1 MKVDTTLMTHDEF
14 KRRFLPLQSL
24 LFRDAMRILCDR
36 FEAEDAVQNLY
47 MRLWKK
53 RVELQNL
60 ISPDGYCRM
69 ALRNICI
76 DRLRGIVDSAGSV
89 ADDIQVPDETKTPF
103 EIEDEQHCIQIYLS
117 GLPPQ
122 QRKVV
127 QLRMSGHNYEEIEA
141 LTGLSAVNVR
151 VIITRLRKKFRKYY
165 NK

>member
-1 MKVDTTLMTHDEF
+1 MRRDTALMTHDEF
-14 KRRFLPLQSL
+14 KQRFLPLHPL

-47 MRLWKK
+47 MRLWEK
-53 RVELQNL
+53 RLELQNIVSL
-60 ISPDGYCRM
+60 ESYCRT

-76 DRLRGIVDSAGSV
+76 DRLRSIVDSAGSV
-89 ADDIQVPDETKTPF
+89 ADDIQVPDETRTPF
-103 EIEDEQHCIQIYLS
+103 EIEDEQRCIQIYLCS
-117 GLPPQ
+117 LPPQ

-127 QLRMSGHNYEEIEA
+127 QLRMSGHNYEEIEV

-151 VIITRLRKKFRKYY
+151 VIISRLRKKFRKYY

>member
-1 MKVDTTLMTHDEF
+1 MTHDEF
-14 KRRFLPLQSL
+14 KQRFLPLHPL

-47 MRLWKK
+47 MRLWEK
-53 RVELQNL
+53 RLELQNIVSL
-60 ISPDGYCRM
+60 ESYCRTV
-69 ALRNICI
+69 LRNICI

-89 ADDIQVPDETKTPF
+89 ADDIQVPDETRTPF
-103 EIEDEQHCIQIYLS
+103 EIEDEQRCIQIYLCS
-117 GLPPQ
+117 LPPQ

-127 QLRMSGHNYEEIEA
+127 QLRMSGHNYEEIEV

>member
-1 MKVDTTLMTHDEF
+1 MTHDEF

-24 LFRDAMRILCDR
+24 LFRDAMRILGDR

-47 MRLWKK
+47 LRLWEK
-53 RVELQNL
+53 RAELQSL
-60 ISPDGYCRM
+60 MSPESYCRIAM
-69 ALRNICI
+69 RNICI
-76 DRLRGIVDSAGSV
+76 DRLRCVIDSAGSIV
-89 ADDIQVPDETKTPF
+89 DDIQVPDDAKTLF
-103 EIEDEQHCIQIYLS
+103 EIKDEQRSIQIYLS

-127 QLRMSGHNYEEIEA
+127 KLRMSGHSYAEIES

-151 VIITRLRKKFRKYY
+151 VIITRLRKKFREYY